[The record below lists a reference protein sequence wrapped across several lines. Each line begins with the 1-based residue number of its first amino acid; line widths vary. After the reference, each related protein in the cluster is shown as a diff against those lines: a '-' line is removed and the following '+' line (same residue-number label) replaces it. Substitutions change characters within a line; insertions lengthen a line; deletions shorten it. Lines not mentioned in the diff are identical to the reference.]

1 MLRTVSGETLN
12 IRLRMVGTNLHLKQ
26 DRGEHSLVKRALSLP
41 STLLISLW
49 FALNVADTLLSFH
62 LIGQGG
68 RELWFVHRVAG
79 NMLWTTVIKY
89 IVVVITV
96 LGLAWIGRLR
106 WLIWF
111 ILPMTVLV
119 AWLLFDWL
127 WLLL

>member
-1 MLRTVSGETLN
+1 
-12 IRLRMVGTNLHLKQ
+12 
-26 DRGEHSLVKRALSLP
+26 VKRVFSLP
-41 STLLISLW
+41 SVLLISLW
-49 FALNVADTLLSFH
+49 FALNIADTLLSFY
-62 LIGQGG
+62 LISQGG
-68 RELWFVHRVAG
+68 RELWFIRWVTDS
-79 NMLWTTVIKY
+79 MMWTTVIKY
-89 IVVVITV
+89 IVVVIVV